1 MKAPKAAAKS
11 IDSAR
16 KAMDSQFTAHL
27 AESYKR
33 AYPSM
38 VDAQELSEL
47 EEIISFRQLEMRVND
62 GMKLHAANGTD
73 AMHAKEHLL
82 NVWRQRLDG
91 CRVDAEVH
99 SSILAV
105 R

>member
-1 MKAPKAAAKS
+1 MTVLFK
-11 IDSAR
+11 
-16 KAMDSQFTAHL
+16 
-27 AESYKR
+27 
-33 AYPSM
+33 
-38 VDAQELSEL
+38 ELSEL

-62 GMKLHAANGTD
+62 GMKLHAANRPD